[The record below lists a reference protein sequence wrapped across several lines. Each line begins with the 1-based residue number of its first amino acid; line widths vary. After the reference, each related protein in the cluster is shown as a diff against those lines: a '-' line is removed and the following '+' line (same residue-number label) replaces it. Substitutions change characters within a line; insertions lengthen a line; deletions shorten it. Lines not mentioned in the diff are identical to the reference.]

1 MGDII
6 VQALFNIFEWEN
18 ILAIVLGVAFGLFIG
33 SMPGLS
39 VTMGV
44 ALMLPLTFGLPP
56 TSGILLLVGV
66 YCAGTYA
73 GSISAILINN
83 PGTIASATTAA
94 DGFNL
99 SKQGRA
105 YYALNIAIYASVAGS
120 LFSGIVLFLFAP
132 SIANFALRFGPPEYF
147 MLAMFGLTVVT
158 MVSGKYLLNGLVM
171 ACLGMLIATI
181 GLDPIEG
188 TYRFT
193 FNIDYLLSGIDIVPA
208 VVGLFAVAEIFNQME
223 QGAKP
228 ISSDTEIKKEK
239 FSLKNMFPFKKTIF
253 KSSII
258 GVIVGIIPGT
268 GGVIGSALSYNE
280 AKRTSKNPESYG
292 KGNPEGVAA
301 SESGNNGVTGATLI
315 PMMTLGIP
323 GDAPTAVLLGALMVQ
338 GLSPGPDLFSTNG
351 IIAYS
356 VITGFILVTIIM
368 FIEAKLAI
376 KLFAKVINIPPYFL
390 WPIVLVLCLIGTYA
404 VDNNMSSVVVTLFFG
419 ILGYILPKYNYP
431 IIPILLGIVL
441 GPIAETS
448 LMQSLVISNGSFLI
462 FLTRPISIVFAVL
475 IVLSIIF
482 SILGILRSKKIQ
494 EN

>member
-1 MGDII
+1 
-6 VQALFNIFEWEN
+6 
-18 ILAIVLGVAFGLFIG
+18 
-33 SMPGLS
+33 
-39 VTMGV
+39 
-44 ALMLPLTFGLPP
+44 
-56 TSGILLLVGV
+56 
-66 YCAGTYA
+66 
-73 GSISAILINN
+73 
-83 PGTIASATTAA
+83 
-94 DGFNL
+94 
-99 SKQGRA
+99 
-105 YYALNIAIYASVAGS
+105 
-120 LFSGIVLFLFAP
+120 
-132 SIANFALRFGPPEYF
+132 
-147 MLAMFGLTVVT
+147 
-158 MVSGKYLLNGLVM
+158 
-171 ACLGMLIATI
+171 
-181 GLDPIEG
+181 
-188 TYRFT
+188 
-193 FNIDYLLSGIDIVPA
+193 
-208 VVGLFAVAEIFNQME
+208 
-223 QGAKP
+223 
-228 ISSDTEIKKEK
+228 
-239 FSLKNMFPFKKTIF
+239 
-253 KSSII
+253 
-258 GVIVGIIPGT
+258 T

-280 AKRTSKNPESYG
+280 AKRTSKNTESYG

-482 SILGILRSKKIQ
+482 SIL
-494 EN
+494 